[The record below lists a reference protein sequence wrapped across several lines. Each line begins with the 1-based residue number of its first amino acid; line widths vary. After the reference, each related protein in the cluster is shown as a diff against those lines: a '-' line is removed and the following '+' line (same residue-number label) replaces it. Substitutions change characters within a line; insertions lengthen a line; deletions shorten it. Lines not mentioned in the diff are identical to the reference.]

1 MAFYNSYNIVNSIFS
16 ILQKDSSNPVESTPA
31 SVSNK
36 IVFTC
41 YIDGDAEIFIMNIDV
56 TNQKQITSNSANDGF
71 PCFNVASDKIAFVSN
86 RDVDDEIYIMNTD
99 GSNQQQ
105 LTFKQCHRSLP
116 RLVA

>member
-56 TNQKQITSNSANDGF
+56 TNQKQITSNSAND
-71 PCFNVASDKIAFVSN
+71 N
-86 RDVDDEIYIMNTD
+86 RDGDDEIYIMNTD